1 MKKIMTF
8 LMLLLC
14 SVQSANAMNIDSFMA
29 KHITPV
35 SDAVANVIFYPIKF
49 GQNTEIPVIIFW
61 ILIAGVFFTI
71 YLKGIAIWGFK
82 HSIDLLTKKPKIE
95 SGDNDDSSETGEVS
109 AFQALMTALSGTI
122 GLGAIA
128 GVAIAISLGG
138 PGAAFWII
146 VGSILGMSL
155 KFVEAALAV
164 KYRRFNLDGSIS
176 GGPMHYMAHGLTR
189 KKLRWLGQPLA
200 VVFAVLCICGGVT
213 GGNMI
218 QINQAT
224 NQFINVTGGDKSMFA
239 HMHWV
244 IGLVMAI
251 VVGCI
256 VIGGIKSIV
265 KVTEKIV
272 PLKIFIYFFSAL
284 VVIVFHFKSIPH
296 AAGIIIK
303 EAFQPEAIY
312 GGAFVAMIMGLRRSV
327 QSNEAGTGSAPI
339 AYATVKTKEPISQGF
354 ISLLEPFLTGFMCTM
369 TAFAIVI
376 SGVYTKYT
384 PENPAGIEMTSEA
397 ISSVMSFFPRIL
409 ACIVLLY
416 ALSTL
421 ISWAYY
427 GQKSWNYLVGEGR
440 KRTLVF
446 HFIYCSFIVIGSVM
460 NMTSVISI
468 TDAMMI
474 SMSIPNIIVMYILA
488 PEVKKDLKAYCQ
500 KYKVGKLV
508 NKKWIAEAE
517 LQPVAVPVEAS
528 SVVTSQVEDDDKCQ
542 IK

>member
-1 MKKIMTF
+1 MRRLFWLAITMMISIQQTFAFNFDAFMDKKI
-8 LMLLLC
+8 
-14 SVQSANAMNIDSFMA
+14 A
-29 KHITPV
+29 PV
-35 SDAVANVIFYPIKF
+35 SDAIASVIFFPIKIF
-49 GQNTEIPVIIFW
+49 GAEVPVIIFW
-61 ILIAGVFFTI
+61 ILLAGIFFTI
-71 YLKGIAIWGFK
+71 YLKGIAIWGLK
-82 HSIDLLTKKPKIE
+82 ESWRVLTKPSAK
-95 SGDNDDSSETGEVS
+95 DDKSGEVS
-109 AFQALMTALSGTI
+109 SFQALMTALSGTI

-146 VGSILGMSL
+146 VGAILGMSL

-200 VVFAVLCICGGVT
+200 VAFAVLCICGGIT

-224 NQFINVTGGDKSMFA
+224 NQFINVTGGNNSIWT

-244 IGLVMAI
+244 IGLTMAI
-251 VVGCI
+251 IVGFI

-272 PLKIFIYFFSAL
+272 PLKILVYFFSAL
-284 VVIVFHFKSIPH
+284 IVILFNFKSIPY
-296 AAGIIIK
+296 AAMIILK
-303 EAFQPEAIY
+303 QAFQPDAVY

-339 AYATVKTKEPISQGF
+339 AYATVKTREHISQGF
-354 ISLLEPFLTGFMCTM
+354 VALLEPLLTGFMCTM

-384 PENPAGIEMTSEA
+384 PAHPAGIEMTSEA
-397 ISSVMSFFPRIL
+397 ISSVMAFFPKIL

-446 HFIYCSFIVIGSVM
+446 HLIYCSFIIVGSVM

-474 SMSIPNIIVMYILA
+474 SMSIPNIIAMYILA
-488 PEVKKDLKAYCQ
+488 PEIKKDLKEYCH
-500 KYKVGKLV
+500 KHGYKVF
-508 NKKWIAEAE
+508 A
-517 LQPVAVPVEAS
+517 
-528 SVVTSQVEDDDKCQ
+528 
-542 IK
+542 

>member
-1 MKKIMTF
+1 MKKFMTV
-8 LMLLLC
+8 LMMMLAGM
-14 SVQSANAMNIDSFMA
+14 QGAYANVDEFMA
-29 KHITPV
+29 RHITPI
-35 SDAVANVIFYPIKF
+35 SDAVANVIFFPIKI
-49 GQNTEIPVIIFW
+49 GHNTEIPIIIFW
-61 ILIAGVFFTI
+61 ILIAGLFFTF
-71 YLKGIAIWGFK
+71 YLKGIAIWGFT
-82 HSIDLLTKKPKIE
+82 HSIELLTKKNKTE
-95 SGDNDDSSETGEVS
+95 KSDSADNSSTGEVS

-200 VVFAVLCICGGVT
+200 VIFAVLCICGGIT

-224 NQFINVTGGDKSMFA
+224 NQFVNVTGGDKSIFA
-239 HMHWV
+239 HAHWI
-244 IGLVMAI
+244 IGLIMAI

-272 PLKIFIYFFSAL
+272 PLKIFVYFFSAL
-284 VVIVFHFKSIPH
+284 TVILFNFKLIPH
-296 AAGIIIK
+296 ATWVIIT
-303 EAFQPEAIY
+303 EAFKPSAVY

-384 PENPAGIEMTSEA
+384 PANPAGIEMTSEA
-397 ISSVMSFFPRIL
+397 ISSVMAFFPKIL

-427 GQKSWNYLVGEGR
+427 GQKSWNYLFGEGR
-440 KRTLVF
+440 KRTLIF
-446 HFIYCSFIVIGSVM
+446 HAIYCSFIVIGSVM

-488 PEVKKDLKAYCQ
+488 PEVKNDLKMYCQ
-500 KYKVGKLV
+500 KYKVGKLI
-508 NKKWIAEAE
+508 NKKWIEEANLAQSVE
-517 LQPVAVPVEAS
+517 INANSVVQPVTVETEVANG
-528 SVVTSQVEDDDKCQ
+528 K
-542 IK
+542 